1 MTSATKRS
9 ILRWTHLI
17 CSIPILS
24 YIYGPISQVQQYA
37 NAVRFVFVPVIF
49 LSGFWMYA
57 GALFA
62 IIGVAAWLG
71 AYQVGGF
78 WAGVLSQAVLF
89 IARKALLVTSV
100 RGVPKR

>member
-1 MTSATKRS
+1 MTPAIKRP

-24 YIYGPISQVQQYA
+24 YIYGPISEVQQYA
-37 NAVRFVFVPVIF
+37 GAVRFVFVPIIF

-57 GALFA
+57 GAIFA

-71 AYQVGGF
+71 AYRLAGF
-78 WAGVLSQAVLF
+78 WAGVVSQV
-89 IARKALLVTSV
+89 ALLVGRKIWLVV
-100 RGVPKR
+100 RARRLK